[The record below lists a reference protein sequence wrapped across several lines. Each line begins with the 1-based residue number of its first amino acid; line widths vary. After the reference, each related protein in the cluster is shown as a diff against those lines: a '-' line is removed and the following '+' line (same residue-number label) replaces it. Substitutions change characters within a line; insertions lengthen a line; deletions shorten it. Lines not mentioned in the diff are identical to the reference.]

1 MKNPDG
7 KEQILK
13 TARLAEVE
21 AMPGATI
28 DNNTTG
34 DAPDGSGDEG
44 PLYLTGIGVSPGT
57 AMGPALLFMADRP
70 AAPTEGTHRR
80 STSAETEK
88 ERLRV
93 ALEAAIAD
101 LRDLKQRVAE
111 EIGKSEGDIFEAQ
124 ASVLEDPTIME
135 RATELIDHEGAS
147 AETALETVASEQ
159 AALLAA
165 LPDPIWQARADD
177 VRDAIERPRRF
188 LEPGSFSR
196 SSLAQQLAQVGE
208 PVIVVAQDLL
218 PSDTVQ
224 MKADQVA
231 AIVLVTGNATAHAAI
246 LSRALGIPAV
256 MGLGSL
262 LLDATHNR
270 DTLVVDGRSGQVIV
284 RPTSSELTEA
294 RSLVDQER
302 SERREVDA
310 QRSSWRAR
318 PGQTRDG
325 HMVPLLANVGTVA
338 EAQAAVEMGA
348 EGIGLLRTEFLFGSQ
363 ETLPD
368 EEEQAALY
376 EAIITAFGG
385 GADAAYR
392 PIIIRTLDAGSDKP
406 LPSLDTLL
414 PDLPDEQNP
423 ALGVR
428 GIRLQLLAKDLLAT
442 QLRAVLRASRSAH
455 GNIRIMLPMVAALEE
470 IREARRLLVQA
481 RNELAVEVTVPI
493 GIMVETP
500 AAVLMVSAMA
510 RETSF
515 LSIGTND
522 LTQYVM
528 AADRQSPALTS
539 LCRPTQPA
547 VLQAIAA
554 VVEGAHRAGRHIGVC
569 GEMAGDPRL
578 ALLLVGLGVD
588 ELSMTPAG
596 ILGIKQALARY
607 SLDELRGLAAAALQA
622 GTIAEV
628 DQVIAAAV
636 S

>member
-1 MKNPDG
+1 MKN
-7 KEQILK
+7 
-13 TARLAEVE
+13 
-21 AMPGATI
+21 
-28 DNNTTG
+28 
-34 DAPDGSGDEG
+34 SDEG
-44 PLYLTGIGVSPGT
+44 PLYLNGIGVSPGT
-57 AMGPALLFMADRP
+57 AIGPALLLKSDRP
-70 AAPTEGTHRR
+70 AATAEETPRH
-80 STSAETEK
+80 STSSAAEK
-88 ERLRV
+88 ERLRR

-101 LRDLKQRVAE
+101 LRDLKRRVAQ

-147 AETALETVASEQ
+147 AETALDVVAGEQ
-159 AALLAA
+159 SALLAA

-177 VRDAIERPRRF
+177 VRDAIQRPRRF
-188 LEPGSFSR
+188 LENGSFHGF
-196 SSLAQQLAQVGE
+196 SLAQQLAQVGE

-218 PSDTVQ
+218 PSDTIQ
-224 MKADQVA
+224 MKADKVA

-262 LLDATHNR
+262 LLDVTHNQ

-284 RPTSSELTEA
+284 RPAASDLTKA
-294 RSLVDQER
+294 RSLVDQEW

-318 PGQTRDG
+318 PGQTQDG

-338 EAQAAVEMGA
+338 EAQAAAEMGA
-348 EGIGLLRTEFLFGSQ
+348 EGIGLLRTEFLFGGR

-376 EAIITAFGG
+376 EAIISAFGDG
-385 GADAAYR
+385 TDAAYR

-406 LPSLDTLL
+406 LPSLDILV

-442 QLRAVLRASRSAH
+442 QLRAVLRASRSTH
-455 GNIRIMLPMVAALEE
+455 GTIRVMLPMVAALEE
-470 IREARRLLVQA
+470 IREAHRLLAEA
-481 RNELAVEVTVPI
+481 RNDLAVDITVPV

-500 AAVLMVSAMA
+500 AAVLSISAMA
-510 RETSF
+510 REASF

-528 AADRQSPALTS
+528 AADRQSPALSS
-539 LCRPTQPA
+539 LCRPIQPA

-554 VVEGAHRAGRHIGVC
+554 VVEGAHHAGRHVGVC

-588 ELSMTPAG
+588 ELSMTPNLIVG
-596 ILGIKQALARY
+596 VKQALAHH
-607 SLDELRGLAAAALQA
+607 SLDELRGLAAVALHA

-628 DQVIAAAV
+628 EQAIASAL